1 MYNLFAN
8 ICKSQHW
15 GRREEDIVH
24 SGKNKISW
32 LTRCGMNKLLFQ
44 SGVLTK
50 FDELCSIEEVQGEG
64 VLNLHQQLILCIRYW
79 TQTTLYLFN
88 TNLTLLESGRLL
100 KMPCNI

>member
-15 GRREEDIVH
+15 SRREEDIVH
-24 SGKNKISW
+24 SGKNKIGW
-32 LTRCGMNKLLFQ
+32 LTRCGMNKPLFQ

-64 VLNLHQQLILCIRYW
+64 VLNLHQCIRYC
-79 TQTTLYLFN
+79 TQTTLYLYN
-88 TNLTLLESGRLL
+88 TNLALLESGRLL
-100 KMPCNI
+100 KMPCNK

>member
-1 MYNLFAN
+1 
-8 ICKSQHW
+8 
-15 GRREEDIVH
+15 
-24 SGKNKISW
+24 
-32 LTRCGMNKLLFQ
+32 MNKLLFQ

-64 VLNLHQQLILCIRYW
+64 VLNLHQQLILCIRYC

-100 KMPCNI
+100 KMPCDK

>member
-15 GRREEDIVH
+15 GGREEDIVH

-32 LTRCGMNKLLFQ
+32 LPRCGMNKLLFQ

-79 TQTTLYLFN
+79 TQTTFLIPISLFWRV
-88 TNLTLLESGRLL
+88 GD
-100 KMPCNI
+100 C

>member
-32 LTRCGMNKLLFQ
+32 LTRCGTNKPLFQ
-44 SGVLTK
+44 SDVLT
-50 FDELCSIEEVQGEG
+50 
-64 VLNLHQQLILCIRYW
+64 NLMSYVALKRYK
-79 TQTTLYLFN
+79 
-88 TNLTLLESGRLL
+88 GRMFL
-100 KMPCNI
+100 